1 MFFLPEF
8 ETGHLLEVLQPLV
21 DCVDCVEDVEGVSLP
36 HTVRDVDVEN
46 TQLKPARL
54 RGHRVTGAM
63 FY

>member
-8 ETGHLLEVLQPLV
+8 ETGHLLEVLQPH
-21 DCVDCVEDVEGVSLP
+21 VDCVEDVEGVSLP
-36 HTVRDVDVEN
+36 HTVRDVDEEN